1 LIDLKLNSKGY
12 IMVASSQSLYITKQV
27 FNAFATIAFLVCCIG
42 SAQDQAPSVTIAEE
56 PKYIDPIAWVP
67 EALRTKA
74 THSFQEVPLGEVAE
88 WIQSQTGLSVVLDE
102 RALEEKEISP
112 SELLTESLKEVPI
125 YQFLDRLERIGV
137 DWTSDGRMITLLPL
151 NSSIRNVQYN
161 IGDLLDME
169 YKPGNLISVL
179 TSTID
184 EGSWL
189 DYGGTST
196 AVLLGDVLFIRQTS
210 RTHRKIAALLEGLR
224 HPARKTWV
232 DESKEHESIRAT
244 LDAKTSVQLKGTP
257 LAQAVQSISAQHQ
270 LNIRLDRL
278 ALRRARISERLP
290 ISVDIREQNLGT
302 ILQFITSQYELGWF
316 YRDGVV
322 WITHADDARA
332 ERKIA
337 IFDVRDLCKTS
348 SDCSK
353 LQQAIE
359 GQADPGHWERE
370 GGTGIINF
378 PSTGIMVI
386 SQRESVIDEVST
398 LLDNYRSALKN
409 SKRRMSAEVDPE
421 VFETKYYRLP
431 SAVAN
436 DLRMLLPKLIE
447 PTSWIESESAI
458 EGAKG
463 TIQICR
469 SVSVPL
475 KASAELMNK
484 TAFEDYSVLI
494 IHQKRRVH
502 PQITEL
508 LQKIERG
515 DAPGFGGAEGFGGG
529 MGGSGSGIGGMG
541 GMGGMF

>member
-1 LIDLKLNSKGY
+1 
-12 IMVASSQSLYITKQV
+12 MVAPSQSLHIARNIL
-27 FNAFATIAFLVCCIG
+27 NAFAAIAVLVSCIG
-42 SAQDQAPSVTIAEE
+42 KAQDQTPSVTIAEE

-67 EALRTKA
+67 EGLRTKV

-102 RALEEKEISP
+102 RALEEEGVST

-151 NSSIRNVQYN
+151 NASVRNVQYN

-169 YKPGNLISVL
+169 YNPGNLISVL

-184 EGSWL
+184 QDSWL
-189 DYGGTST
+189 DYGGNAT
-196 AVLLGDVLFIRQTS
+196 AVLLGDVLFIRQTP

-224 HPARKTWV
+224 RPARITWV
-232 DESKEHESIRAT
+232 DESNEHESIRAI
-244 LDAKTSVQLKGTP
+244 LEAKTSVQLKGTP
-257 LAQAVQSISAQHQ
+257 LAQAVQSISVQHQ
-270 LNIRLDRL
+270 LIIRLDRM
-278 ALRRARISERLP
+278 ALRKARISERLP

-302 ILQFITSQYELGWF
+302 ILEFITSQYDLGWF

-322 WITHADDARA
+322 WITHVGDARA
-332 ERKIA
+332 ERKLA
-337 IFDVRDLCKTS
+337 IFDVRDLCKTR

-359 GQADPGHWERE
+359 GQADPGHWSSE
-370 GGTGIINF
+370 GGTGIIEF
-378 PSTGIMVI
+378 PSAGIMVI
-386 SQRESVIDEVST
+386 SQRESVIDEVT
-398 LLDNYRSALKN
+398 ALLDNYRSALKN

-421 VFETKYYRLP
+421 GYETKYYRMP
-431 SAVAN
+431 TVVAN
-436 DLRMLLPKLIE
+436 DLRSLLPKLIE
-447 PTSWIESESAI
+447 QQSWIGSDSAI

-463 TIQICR
+463 TIQTCR
-469 SVSVPL
+469 SLSAPLNVPAGL
-475 KASAELMNK
+475 NNKSASE
-484 TAFEDYSVLI
+484 EYSVLI
-494 IHQKRRVH
+494 IYQKRRIH

-515 DAPGFGGAEGFGGG
+515 DAPGFGGTEGLGGG
-529 MGGSGSGIGGMG
+529 MGTSGNGNGIGGMG